1 MDEIRP
7 DPGKLLK
14 QIKQEEPEH
23 KGKLKIF
30 FGYAAGVGKTYA
42 MLEAAHDA
50 KKRGVDV
57 VVGYVEPHT
66 RPETLALVDGL
77 EGLPPL
83 EVPYKGIT
91 LKEFDL
97 DAALTR
103 RPQLVLVDELAHT
116 NAHGLRHTKR
126 WGDIEELL
134 DAGIDVYSTVNVQ
147 HIESLN
153 DIVASIT
160 QVVVRERIP
169 DKVFDMADEVEII
182 DIEPSVLLER
192 LHEGKIYRQKQA
204 HEALEHFFVRE
215 NLMALREIAL
225 RRVADRVN
233 QNNESIPAREHILV
247 CLSASPTNAKVIR
260 TAARMAEVFH
270 AGFTALFVDTPSN
283 PALDAD
289 GAKNLRDNIRLAKE
303 MGAKIATTY
312 GENIPMQISAFS
324 RVSGVTKIV
333 IGRTGQKT
341 PFFGRRQNFVDQLI
355 ERAPEL
361 EIFVIP
367 DSGTK
372 EYKPRRAK
380 AWGKFRFSV
389 RDFVKMLLIMTL
401 SVLVGILFDRIGFSQ
416 ANVIVVLILGV
427 LITANQTRG
436 RFYGVVAS
444 VIGVLLYNFFFTEPR
459 FTLNAYGAEYPITF
473 AIMLVA
479 ALITSGLTSKVK
491 RQAAAATINA
501 FRANI
506 LLEADRNLQDAKT
519 KEEIVQRS
527 LYEIARFAKKPAV
540 IYLADGG
547 NVDGVFAVNEYG
559 EEQKQAEFLNED
571 ERAVA
576 AWCIRNR
583 HSAGKGT
590 NTLPG
595 AAARY
600 TPLTTKEGVLA
611 VVGIVE
617 EAEEQA
623 GSMQDSLLYA
633 LYAQITSALER
644 YVLNEAQREAEMQ
657 AESERFRSNLLRAV
671 SHDLRTPLTSISGS
685 ANSMLTNKFDEKTQN
700 RLIAGIYDDSV
711 WLINLVENL
720 LSVSRIDNDN
730 VKLRTEPQL
739 MSEIIEEALR
749 HVSRRVSE
757 HHLLTHL
764 QDDMMMVAVDVQLIV
779 QVLINIID
787 NAVKYTD
794 AGSTIEILVVKRG
807 NEAVVRIG
815 DDGKGISDRDK
826 KNIFDMFYTVSGNKG
841 DSRRG
846 LGLGLAL
853 CKIIVEAHGGQIAV
867 MDNSPVHG
875 TVFEFT
881 LPIAEVKNSENF
893 NHDR

>member
-1 MDEIRP
+1 
-7 DPGKLLK
+7 
-14 QIKQEEPEH
+14 
-23 KGKLKIF
+23 IF

-66 RPETLALVDGL
+66 RPETLALVEGL
-77 EGLPPL
+77 EVLPPL

-91 LKEFDL
+91 LREFDL
-97 DAALTR
+97 DAALAR
-103 RPQLVLVDELAHT
+103 DPQLVLVDELAHS

-134 DAGIDVYSTVNVQ
+134 HAGIDVYTTINVQ

-160 QVVVRERIP
+160 HVIVRERIP

-192 LHEGKIYRQKQA
+192 LNEGKIYRQKQA
-204 HEALEHFFVRE
+204 HEALEHFFIRE

-233 QNNESIPAREHILV
+233 QKNESVLAREHILV
-247 CLSASPTNAKVIR
+247 CLSTSPSNAKVIR

-270 AGFTALFVDTPSN
+270 AGFTALFVDAPEN
-283 PALDAD
+283 PALDTE

-303 MGAKIATTY
+303 LGAKIATTY
-312 GENIPMQISAFS
+312 GENVPLQISAFA

-333 IGRTGQKT
+333 IGRTGQKM
-341 PFFGRRQNFVDQLI
+341 PFFGRRKNFVDQLI
-355 ERAPEL
+355 DHAPEL
-361 EIFVIP
+361 EVFVIP
-367 DSGTK
+367 DSGAK
-372 EYKPRRAK
+372 DYKPRRRLG
-380 AWGKFRFSV
+380 WGKFRFSL
-389 RDFVKMLLIMTL
+389 RDFVKMLLIMAAA
-401 SVLVGILFDRIGFSQ
+401 VLIGILFDRIGFSQ

-436 RFYGVVAS
+436 RFYGVIAS

-459 FTLNAYGAEYPITF
+459 LTFNAYGAEYPITF

-491 RQAAAATINA
+491 RQATAATLSA
-501 FRANI
+501 FRTNI

-519 KEEIVQRS
+519 KEEIVERS
-527 LYEIARFAKKPAV
+527 LYEISRFARRPVV
-540 IYLADGG
+540 IYLADKG
-547 NVDGVFAVNEYG
+547 DAASAFAVNEKG
-559 EEQKQAEFLNED
+559 EEQKQAAFLNED

-611 VVGIVE
+611 VVGLV
-617 EAEEQA
+617 ADGEEQLD
-623 GSMQDSLLYA
+623 SMQDSLLYA

-644 YVLNEAQREAEMQ
+644 YLLNEAQRKAEMQ

-685 ANSMLTNKFDEKTQN
+685 ANSILTNKFDEETRN
-700 RLIAGIYDDSV
+700 RLITGIYDDSV

-730 VKLRTEPQL
+730 VQLRKEPQL
-739 MSEIIEEALR
+739 VSEIIEEALR
-749 HVSRRVSE
+749 HVSRKISE

-764 QDDMMMVAVDVQLIV
+764 QDDMMMVNVDVQLIV
-779 QVLINIID
+779 QVFINIID

-794 AGSTIEILVVKRG
+794 AGSTIEVLVTRKG
-807 NEAVVRIG
+807 DEALVRIG

-826 KNIFDMFYTVSGNKG
+826 KNIFDMFYTVSGNRG

-853 CKIIVEAHGGQIAV
+853 CKIIVEAHGGKIAV